1 MAALFYKIQLAGQLL
16 LMHLA
21 VPNCTR
27 LSSIR
32 ALRRMA
38 LCVGRSWPPCWPCA
52 GLRAGPVLAPLA
64 LRWPFAMQRYALKLQ
79 AYRYPAVGC
88 NQR

>member
-1 MAALFYKIQLAGQLL
+1 MAAFPKEISSCIIARQLL

-38 LCVGRSWPPCWPCA
+38 LCVGRSWP
-52 GLRAGPVLAPLA
+52 RAGPVLALRWPRAGLQLAPLA
-64 LRWPFAMQRYALKLQ
+64 LRRSFAMQRYALKLP
-79 AYRYPAVGC
+79 AYR
-88 NQR
+88 